1 MSIKSKVESDDD
13 DDVDT
18 LGVNWDDVPN
28 RGGVAL
34 DSCSVA
40 VSTLSSMTA
49 NQCVRDL
56 HQSINNTAIV
66 NQDTNNIGLT
76 TGQISSSRP
85 GAYRMEGPN
94 INFDHNDI
102 GSFGLPLIDVH
113 ENNNNNDITS
123 NNNNNNNN
131 NNDMSSN
138 NMNGG
143 GDEEPL
149 IEATPVR
156 PIEATI
162 VPLYEGVIVADL
174 DEEEGNL
181 ESSTSTHSDA
191 SKNND
196 EISTSLHTTNVNG
209 RNRTQVL
216 EDMIMQAVVESDRSS
231 SHNSHQLDLDD
242 IKLYGRE
249 VEMMTLKTKLL
260 ELKKRMEEDGSKE
273 LVDTLPDLVLISG
286 ISGTGKSSLVMKGK
300 FCVCRGMYT
309 CVLVLILPLY
319 QQLDL
324 LTYFSYLP
332 SYNIY
337 RD

>member
-1 MSIKSKVESDDD
+1 MSKSKVESDDD
-13 DDVDT
+13 DDVDVDT
-18 LGVNWDDVPN
+18 LGVNRDDVPN

-56 HQSINNTAIV
+56 HQSINNTAIIA
-66 NQDTNNIGLT
+66 NQNTNIIGLT
-76 TGQISSSRP
+76 GQISSRP

-123 NNNNNNNN
+123 NN
-131 NNDMSSN
+131 
-138 NMNGG
+138 MNGTG
-143 GDEEPL
+143 GDGEPL

-174 DEEEGNL
+174 DEEEVNL
-181 ESSTSTHSDA
+181 ESSNSTDSDA
-191 SKNND
+191 SKHND

-231 SHNSHQLDLDD
+231 SHNFHQLDLDD

-273 LVDTLPDLVLISG
+273 LVDTLPELVLISG

-300 FCVCRGMYT
+300 FRVCRGMRT
-309 CVLVLILPLY
+309 CVLV
-319 QQLDL
+319 
-324 LTYFSYLP
+324 F
-332 SYNIY
+332 
-337 RD
+337 